1 MCSGGARVKLF
12 LVGVFVALT
21 AIGGDIALVAGLE
34 ANTFPLEML
43 PGTPF
48 GSYVIPGLILV
59 VVVSGSAAVAA
70 AATLLSPGVG
80 ALASTVAG
88 VGMMG
93 CIVGGVLLFNQP
105 SAWTWIEVFYFA
117 LGLVM
122 VVLGLIV
129 GRT

>member
-12 LVGVFVALT
+12 LVGV
-21 AIGGDIALVAGLE
+21 
-34 ANTFPLEML
+34 
-43 PGTPF
+43 
-48 GSYVIPGLILV
+48 
-59 VVVSGSAAVAA
+59 VSGSASVAA

-80 ALASTVAG
+80 ALASMVAG
-88 VGMMG
+88 VMG
-93 CIVGGVLLFNQP
+93 WFVGEVLLFDQP

-122 VVLGLIV
+122 LGLIV